1 MHAFEGFADCLQVSA
16 EACRLAGFSTSCKQL
31 LAVEQQL
38 AEGDHQDKP
47 LSCVYCPPHAY
58 THTKMGIIL
67 SVLEETAIA
76 HEIRPE
82 LFVMEC
88 HSPQVRLNL
97 SGFRATV
104 LLPCSSIHYL
114 QRPV

>member
-16 EACRLAGFSTSCKQL
+16 EACLLSCVRISCKQL

-47 LSCVYCPPHAY
+47 LGCVYCLPHAY

-82 LFVMEC
+82 LFVINC
-88 HSPQVRLNL
+88 HSAQVRLNL
-97 SGFRATV
+97 DGFRATV
-104 LLPCSSIHYL
+104 LLP
-114 QRPV
+114 